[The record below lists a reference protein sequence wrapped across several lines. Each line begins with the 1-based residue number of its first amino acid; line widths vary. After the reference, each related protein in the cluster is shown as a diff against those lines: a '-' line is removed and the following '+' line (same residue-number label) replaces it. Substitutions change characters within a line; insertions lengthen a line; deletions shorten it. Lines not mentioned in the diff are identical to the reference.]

1 MTQPDM
7 RSIEVAGIPVGY
19 FVQGEGPEI
28 VLVHGAGGHPES
40 SFTNLL
46 EHLAQS
52 RTVIV
57 PGYSGSSF
65 TPLPEEK
72 LTFELLTEQILG
84 VIRAAARGPV
94 DIIGFSTGAVIAG
107 VAAAKEP
114 ELVRRLISCGG
125 FLHYR
130 QPRQRM
136 FVRTWLR
143 LADADANA
151 FADYTV
157 MHALS
162 DRYLDSISAAERF
175 QIRIGLMPTTGL
187 VALCHLVND
196 MDVTEYWQNI
206 TSPALVIA
214 PKEDH
219 LVPIR
224 YARQLHDTIP
234 GSEYVEID
242 SGHLVPVEKP
252 AELLKI
258 IDEFFAQP
266 TP

>member
-1 MTQPDM
+1 MSEPEV
-7 RSIEVAGIPVGY
+7 RSVEVGGIPVGY
-19 FVQGEGPEI
+19 FVQGAGPEI

-40 SFTNLL
+40 SFSNLL
-46 EHLAQS
+46 EHLTRS

-65 TPLPEEK
+65 TPLPEEE
-72 LTFELLTEQILG
+72 LTFEFLTEQILA
-84 VIRAAARGPV
+84 VVRAVATGPV

-114 ELVRRLISCGG
+114 ERIRRVISCGG
-125 FLHYR
+125 FQHYR

-136 FVRTWLR
+136 FVRTWLK
-143 LADADANA
+143 LAELDANA

-162 DRYLDSISAAERF
+162 DRYLDSISPAERF
-175 QIRIGLMPTTGL
+175 QIRIGLMPTNGL
-187 VALCHLVND
+187 VALCRLVD
-196 MDVTEYWQNI
+196 AMDVSAYWPNI
-206 TSPALVIA
+206 TVPTLVIA

-224 YARQLHDTIP
+224 YARELHETIP

-258 IDEFFAQP
+258 IDEFFG
-266 TP
+266 